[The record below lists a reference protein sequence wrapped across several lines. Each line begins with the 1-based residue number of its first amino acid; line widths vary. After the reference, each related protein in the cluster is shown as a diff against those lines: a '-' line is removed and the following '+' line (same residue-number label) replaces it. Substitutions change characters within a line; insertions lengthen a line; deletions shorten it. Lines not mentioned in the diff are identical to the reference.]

1 MSSQTVARRY
11 AAALADV
18 LLKGGSPREVQDE
31 LIAWESMIQT
41 SELLQQ
47 VFSNPTVAY
56 DQKRALLETFI
67 KRTKVQQLTANFLRI
82 LLKNQRLTELG
93 EINKRLAQVLDER
106 SGVIAAQVTT
116 ARPVSEEIKNSLSGR
131 LAAITGKDVR
141 LSFAIDETLIGGMV
155 TRVGSTVYDGSI
167 SNQLR
172 QLELK
177 LAGK

>member
-18 LLKGGSPREVQDE
+18 LLAGGSPREVQDE
-31 LIAWESMIQT
+31 LIAWESMIQS
-41 SELLQQ
+41 SELVQQ

-56 DQKRALLETFI
+56 GQKRALLEELI
-67 KRTKVQQLTANFLRI
+67 KRTKVEQPTANFLRI
-82 LLKNQRLTELG
+82 LIRNQRLTGLG

-106 SGVIAAQVTT
+106 SGVMAAHVTT
-116 ARPVSEEIKNSLSGR
+116 ARPVSEEIKKSLYGR
-131 LAAITGKDVR
+131 LATITGKDVR

-167 SNQLR
+167 RNQLR

-177 LAGK
+177 MAGK

>member
-18 LLKGGSPREVQDE
+18 LLAGGSPREVQDE
-31 LIAWESMIQT
+31 LIAWESMIQS

-56 DQKRALLETFI
+56 QQKRALLEELI
-67 KRTKVQQLTANFLRI
+67 KRTKVQQPTANFLRI

-106 SGVIAAQVTT
+106 SGVMAAHVTT
-116 ARPVSEEIKNSLSGR
+116 ARPVSEEMKKSVYGR
-131 LAAITGKDVR
+131 LATITGKDVR

-167 SNQLR
+167 RNQLR

>member
-18 LLKGGSPREVQDE
+18 LLAGGSPREVQDE
-31 LIAWESMIQT
+31 LIAWESMIQST
-41 SELLQQ
+41 ELLQQ

-56 DQKRALLETFI
+56 EKKGGLLEELI
-67 KRTKVQQLTANFLRI
+67 KRTKIQRPTANFLRL
-82 LLKNQRLTELG
+82 LLKNQRLTDLG
-93 EINKRLAQVLDER
+93 EINKRLASVLDER
-106 SGVIAAQVTT
+106 SGVVAAHVTT
-116 ARPVSEEIKNSLSGR
+116 ARPVSETIKKSLTGR
-131 LAAITGKDVR
+131 LETMTGSDVR
-141 LSFAIDETLIGGMV
+141 LSYSIDETLIGGMV

-167 SNQLR
+167 RNQLR

>member
-18 LLKGGSPREVQDE
+18 LGAKGSSREVQDE
-31 LIAWESMIQT
+31 LIAWESMIRS

-47 VFSNPTVAY
+47 VFANPTVAY
-56 DQKRALLETFI
+56 DQKRSLLEDLI
-67 KRTKVQQLTANFLRI
+67 KRTKVQQTTANFLRI
-82 LLKNQRLTELG
+82 LVKNQRLTDLA

-106 SGVIAAQVTT
+106 SGMVAAHVTT
-116 ARPVSEEIKNSLSGR
+116 ARPVSEEIKKSLRGR
-131 LAAITGKDVR
+131 LSTITGKDVR
-141 LSFAIDETLIGGMV
+141 LSFVIDETLIGGMV

-172 QLELK
+172 QLEVK

>member
-1 MSSQTVARRY
+1 LSSQTVARRY

-18 LLKGGSPREVQDE
+18 LLAGGSTRGVQDE
-31 LIAWESMIQT
+31 LIAWESMIQS

-56 DQKRALLETFI
+56 EQKRALLEELI
-67 KRTKVQQLTANFLRI
+67 KRTKVQQPTANFLRI

-116 ARPVSEEIKNSLSGR
+116 ARPVSEEIKKSLNGR
-131 LAAITGKDVR
+131 LATMTGKDVR

-167 SNQLR
+167 RNQLR
-172 QLELK
+172 QLELR

>member
-18 LLKGGSPREVQDE
+18 LLEGRSPREVQDE

-41 SELLQQ
+41 SDLLQQ
-47 VFSNPTVAY
+47 VFRNPTVAY
-56 DQKRALLETFI
+56 DQKRTLLETLI
-67 KRTKVQQLTANFLRI
+67 KRTKVQQHTANFLRL

-93 EINKRLAQVLDER
+93 EINRRLAQVLDER
-106 SGVIAAQVTT
+106 SGVIAAHVTT
-116 ARPVSEEIKNSLSGR
+116 ARPVSEEIMKSLNGR
-131 LAAITGKDVR
+131 LATITGKDVR
-141 LSFAIDETLIGGMV
+141 LSFAIDEALIGGMV

-172 QLELK
+172 QLEQK

>member
-11 AAALADV
+11 SAALADV
-18 LLKGGSPREVQDE
+18 LLAGGSPREVQDE
-31 LIAWESMIQT
+31 LIAWESMIRS
-41 SELLQQ
+41 SELLQE
-47 VFSNPTVAY
+47 VFSNPTVSY
-56 DQKRALLETFI
+56 EQKRALLEELI
-67 KRTKVQQLTANFLRI
+67 KRTKVRQTTGNFLRI
-82 LLKNQRLTELG
+82 LLKNQRLTDLG

-116 ARPVSEEIKNSLSGR
+116 ARPVADEIKESLNAR
-131 LAAITGKDVR
+131 LATITGKDVR
-141 LSFAIDETLIGGMV
+141 LSFEIDEALIGGMV

-167 SNQLR
+167 RNQLR